1 MEVGKIVQR
10 LKDAGEWDRTVI
22 FFMTDHGISHVRC
35 KQFLYDGGTHVP
47 LIIRGP
53 GVSPGKVRE
62 DPVEHIDL
70 AATSLGLA
78 GLKVPEWMFGRD
90 VLSDGYQPRKYVF
103 AARDR
108 ADETVDLIRSVRD
121 TRWKYIW
128 NGFPNRPYLQPNRYK
143 DSKPILQA
151 MRRLSAAGRL
161 SAEQALIMAE
171 TRPVEELYDTES
183 DPNEFRNLAADP
195 AYSMQLRQMREA
207 LREWQVETHDPSAPE
222 SEAIYRTE
230 VEQPHAEGGR
240 NTENA
245 VYQANVELMLR
256 WMKERPALPGP
267 PSE

>member
-1 MEVGKIVQR
+1 
-10 LKDAGEWDRTVI
+10 
-22 FFMTDHGISHVRC
+22 
-35 KQFLYDGGTHVP
+35 
-47 LIIRGP
+47 
-53 GVSPGKVRE
+53 VRE

-195 AYSMQLRQMREA
+195 AYFMRLGQMRKA
-207 LREWQVETHDPSAPE
+207 LREWQSATGDPSAPE

-256 WMKERPALPGP
+256 WMNERPALPGP
-267 PSE
+267 PTN